1 MDEEED
7 TGWDENKP
15 LGHSAGASCPR
26 GLFSS
31 QPVSYSSS
39 MYYVFYT
46 LKTVIFMHSNCIL
59 HAQ

>member
-31 QPVSYSSS
+31 QPVSSSSS
-39 MYYVFYT
+39 MYY
-46 LKTVIFMHSNCIL
+46 LLLFMHGN
-59 HAQ
+59 

>member
-15 LGHSAGASCPR
+15 RGHDAPAECPS

-31 QPVSYSSS
+31 QPVSSSSS

-46 LKTVIFMHSNCIL
+46 LNTVII
-59 HAQ
+59 HAR